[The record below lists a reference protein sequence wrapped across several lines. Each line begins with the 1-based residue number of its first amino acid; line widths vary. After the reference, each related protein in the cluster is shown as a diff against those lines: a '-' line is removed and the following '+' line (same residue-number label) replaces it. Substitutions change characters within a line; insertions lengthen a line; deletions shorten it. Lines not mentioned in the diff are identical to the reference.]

1 MQAPSLFGAASQIQL
16 TKRLDLIANNIANS
30 STPGY
35 KAEGRLFRDYMQKVG
50 TTKKA
55 EPQDLYRDYKAGGL
69 SRTGNTLDVAIAG
82 EGFFQVETP
91 EGTRYTRNGRFSIDN
106 DGNLISSG
114 GQKVLDDGGAPITFT
129 GTDTD
134 IEITSA
140 GEIQA
145 GGTTLAKLGVVK
157 FANPQDLVR
166 AGGGLLFAGTQVPE
180 PTEAAITQGTVE
192 ESNVTP
198 VLEITTMMQVMRAYQ
213 SAQQI
218 AEAEHERIRR
228 AIQVLSQAR

>member
-16 TKRLDLIANNIANS
+16 TKRMDLIANNIANS

-35 KAEGRLFRDYMQKVG
+35 KAEGRLFQDYMQKVG

-55 EPQDLYRDYKAGGL
+55 SPKGLYRDYKAGGL
-69 SRTGNTLDVAIAG
+69 ARTGNTLDVAIAG
-82 EGFFQVETP
+82 EGFFQVETA
-91 EGTRYTRNGRFSIDN
+91 EGTRYTRNGRFTIDS
-106 DGNLISSG
+106 DGNLITG
-114 GQKVLDDGGAPITFT
+114 GGFKVLDDGGAPITFT

-134 IEITSA
+134 IEINSA
-140 GEIQA
+140 GEILA
-145 GGTTLAKLGVVK
+145 GGTQIAKLGVVK
-157 FANPQDLVR
+157 FANPQDLER
-166 AGGGLLFAGTQVPE
+166 AGQGLLFAGNQQPE
-180 PTEAAITQGTVE
+180 PAEVAISQGTVE

-198 VLEITTMMQVMRAYQ
+198 VIEITTMMQVMRAYQ